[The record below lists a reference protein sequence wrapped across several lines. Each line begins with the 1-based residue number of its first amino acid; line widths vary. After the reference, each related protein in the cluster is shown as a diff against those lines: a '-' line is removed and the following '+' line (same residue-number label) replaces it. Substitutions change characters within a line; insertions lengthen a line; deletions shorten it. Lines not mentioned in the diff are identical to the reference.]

1 MNHNTHTPDPDDPG
15 RRTGHEPESREPVES
30 TEPMESVEPTE
41 STRPM
46 ESVEPAESTR
56 PMESVEPAE
65 STRPMESVEPAES
78 AEAGEPAGSADSTG
92 AEESGG
98 SAGAGGSGGSAGA
111 GESTGS
117 AGSAPSAPSGQGR
130 VTPLTPIR
138 IQLDDDGPGGEDEEA
153 LRRLLHRAVDDLE
166 PSSDSL
172 DHLRRAVPAR
182 RARRRQALAGAA
194 AAVVLGCAAVPALVH
209 VATTSNGADERPAN
223 AASSHRTPETSGGRH
238 GEGSGGKGS
247 DGPADTVEQDKGDKD
262 KDKGKDKPPK
272 GEEEGGPGG
281 GTAPDPSN
289 TLNATSPTCSRAQLT
304 SGGAGSVG
312 AADAEGRVYG
322 SFRVANISDSACTVE
337 GSGSVGASAQGGAD
351 AARILVVDHTAGDA
365 AAGLPDPSLQPGT
378 LILKPGQAYEVKFAW
393 IPAAGGGTSGCSTT
407 GTPTPDPST
416 DPAQEGP
423 QDNPSSGEP
432 GGGGGGGEP
441 QDASV
446 LVSHTPE
453 AGDPAAASVT
463 IGGACAGTIY
473 RTGLLASL

>member
-1 MNHNTHTPDPDDPG
+1 MNHNTHTPDPDEPG

-30 TEPMESVEPTE
+30 TEPMESVEPTGPTE

-46 ESVEPAESTR
+46 ESVEPTEST
-56 PMESVEPAE
+56 E
-65 STRPMESVEPAES
+65 TGES
-78 AEAGEPAGSADSTG
+78 AEAGESGESAGSADSTG

-98 SAGAGGSGGSAGA
+98 SGGSAAA
-111 GESTGS
+111 GKSTGS
-117 AGSAPSAPSGQGR
+117 DGAAPSASSGQGR

-138 IQLDDDGPGGEDEEA
+138 IQLDEDGPGGEDEEA

-166 PSSDSL
+166 PSSDTL

-182 RARRRQALAGAA
+182 RARRRQALVGAA

-247 DGPADTVEQDKGDKD
+247 DGPADTVEQDKGGKD
-262 KDKGKDKPPK
+262 KDKEKGKPPK

-416 DPAQEGP
+416 DPAQDGP

-473 RTGLLASL
+473 RTGLLTSL

>member
-1 MNHNTHTPDPDDPG
+1 MNHNTHTPDPDEPG

-30 TEPMESVEPTE
+30 TEPMEPVKPTEPTE

-46 ESVEPAESTR
+46 ESVEST
-56 PMESVEPAE
+56 E
-65 STRPMESVEPAES
+65 TGES
-78 AEAGEPAGSADSTG
+78 AEAGESAGSAGSTGSAGSAGSTG

-98 SAGAGGSGGSAGA
+98 SAEAGGPGGSAEA
-111 GESTGS
+111 GKSTGS
-117 AGSAPSAPSGQGR
+117 AGAAPSAPSGQGR

-138 IQLDDDGPGGEDEEA
+138 IQLDDDGPGGEDEGA

-172 DHLRRAVPAR
+172 DYLRRAVPAR
-182 RARRRQALAGAA
+182 RARRRQALVGAA

-223 AASSHRTPETSGGRH
+223 AASSHRTPEASGGRH

-272 GEEEGGPGG
+272 GDEEGGPGG

-416 DPAQEGP
+416 DPAQDGP

-473 RTGLLASL
+473 RTGLLTSL

>member
-1 MNHNTHTPDPDDPG
+1 M
-15 RRTGHEPESREPVES
+15 
-30 TEPMESVEPTE
+30 
-41 STRPM
+41 
-46 ESVEPAESTR
+46 
-56 PMESVEPAE
+56 
-65 STRPMESVEPAES
+65 
-78 AEAGEPAGSADSTG
+78 
-92 AEESGG
+92 
-98 SAGAGGSGGSAGA
+98 
-111 GESTGS
+111 
-117 AGSAPSAPSGQGR
+117 
-130 VTPLTPIR
+130 TPLR

-182 RARRRQALAGAA
+182 RARRRQALVGAA

-209 VATTSNGADERPAN
+209 VATTGNGADDRPAN

-262 KDKGKDKPPK
+262 KDKGKDKPSK
-272 GEEEGGPGG
+272 GEEEGGSG

-312 AADAEGRVYG
+312 VPDAEGRVYG

-416 DPAQEGP
+416 DPAQDGP
-423 QDNPSSGEP
+423 QDNPSTGEP
-432 GGGGGGGEP
+432 GGGGGDGGEP

-463 IGGACAGTIY
+463 IGSACAGTIY

>member
-1 MNHNTHTPDPDDPG
+1 MNHITHTPDPEDPG

-41 STRPM
+41 ST
-46 ESVEPAESTR
+46 
-56 PMESVEPAE
+56 
-65 STRPMESVEPAES
+65 
-78 AEAGEPAGSADSTG
+78 EAGESAGSAGSADSTG

-98 SAGAGGSGGSAGA
+98 SAEAGESGGSAGSAEA
-111 GESTGS
+111 GESAGAAGAGES
-117 AGSAPSAPSGQGR
+117 AGTRESTRPAGARKSAASGQGR
-130 VTPLTPIR
+130 VTPLR

-153 LRRLLHRAVDDLE
+153 MRRLLHRAVDDLE

-182 RARRRQALAGAA
+182 RARRRQALVGAA

-209 VATTSNGADERPAN
+209 VATTSNGADDRPAN

-247 DGPADTVEQDKGDKD
+247 DGPADSVEQDKGDKD

-272 GEEEGGPGG
+272 GEEEGGPG

-322 SFRVANISDSACTVE
+322 SFRVANVSDSACMVE

-351 AARILVVDHTAGDA
+351 ASRILVVDHTAGDA

-393 IPAAGGGTSGCSTT
+393 IPTAGGGTSGCSTT

-416 DPAQEGP
+416 DPAQDGP
-423 QDNPSSGEP
+423 QDNPSTGEP

>member
-1 MNHNTHTPDPDDPG
+1 MNHITHTPDPDDPG
-15 RRTGHEPESREPVES
+15 RRTGHEPESREPAES
-30 TEPMESVEPTE
+30 TEPMELVEPT
-41 STRPM
+41 
-46 ESVEPAESTR
+46 
-56 PMESVEPAE
+56 
-65 STRPMESVEPAES
+65 ES
-78 AEAGEPAGSADSTG
+78 AEAGESAGSADSTG

-98 SAGAGGSGGSAGA
+98 SAGSAEA
-111 GESTGS
+111 GESARSTGPAGAEASTRS
-117 AGSAPSAPSGQGR
+117 AGTRESAASGQGR
-130 VTPLTPIR
+130 VTPLR

-182 RARRRQALAGAA
+182 RARRRQALVGAA

-209 VATTSNGADERPAN
+209 VATTSNGADGRPAN
-223 AASSHRTPETSGGRH
+223 AASSHRTPETSGSRH

-272 GEEEGGPGG
+272 GDEEGGSD

-351 AARILVVDHTAGDA
+351 ASRILVVDHTAGDA

-416 DPAQEGP
+416 DPAQDGP

-432 GGGGGGGEP
+432 GGGDGGEP

>member
-1 MNHNTHTPDPDDPG
+1 MNHITHTPDPEDPG

-41 STRPM
+41 ST
-46 ESVEPAESTR
+46 
-56 PMESVEPAE
+56 
-65 STRPMESVEPAES
+65 
-78 AEAGEPAGSADSTG
+78 EAGESAGSADSTG
-92 AEESGG
+92 VEESGG
-98 SAGAGGSGGSAGA
+98 SAEAGESGGSARSSGSTGA
-111 GESTGS
+111 EESTTPAGARKS
-117 AGSAPSAPSGQGR
+117 AASGQGR
-130 VTPLTPIR
+130 VTPLTPLR

-182 RARRRQALAGAA
+182 RARRRQALVGAA

-209 VATTSNGADERPAN
+209 VATTSNGADDRPAN

-272 GEEEGGPGG
+272 GEEEGGPG

-351 AARILVVDHTAGDA
+351 ASRILVVDHTAGDA

-393 IPAAGGGTSGCSTT
+393 IPTAGGGTSGCSTT

-416 DPAQEGP
+416 DPAQDGP
-423 QDNPSSGEP
+423 QDNPSTGEP
-432 GGGGGGGEP
+432 GGGGGGGGEP

-453 AGDPAAASVT
+453 AGDPAAVSVT